1 MPDLVAAVR
10 CLPYV
15 NLETDV
21 PWWVSKL
28 SFLQHF
34 DQDDFLCRHI
44 KNVVDAY
51 LDDWFHYGP
60 DKTRFF
66 KIPPVSVNIR
76 KTQFISGRHR
86 TAVLLRHLDRIPLSF
101 DMRYIAD
108 ADREWIHSIAATPIE
123 THTLIELPDLPIRLS
138 LP

>member
-1 MPDLVAAVR
+1 M
-10 CLPYV
+10 
-15 NLETDV
+15 T
-21 PWWVSKL
+21 
-28 SFLQHF
+28 LQHF

-44 KNVVDAY
+44 KNVVDAF
-51 LDDWFHYGP
+51 LDDWCHDGP

-66 KIPPVSVNIR
+66 KIPPVSVNIG

-86 TAVLLRHLDRIPLSF
+86 TAALLRHLDRIPLSF
-101 DMRYIAD
+101 DMRHLTD

-123 THTLIELPDLPIRLS
+123 THTLIDLLDLPIRSS